1 MLKVNRDKRRARTLK
16 VRNDDFTYDETNEYE
31 YLDSS
36 LFTSVK
42 DLSSSSSDSSES
54 ISESSEN
61 DDAAKELERVLRSD
75 LN

>member
-1 MLKVNRDKRRARTLK
+1 M
-16 VRNDDFTYDETNEYE
+16 
-31 YLDSS
+31 
-36 LFTSVK
+36 FTSVK